1 MLGDKR
7 GCTIAL
13 RSVQR
18 DALNQFIRLGC
29 VEWIVHS
36 RQKKGKSEDLP
47 KAQHTNEREQHLT
60 QVRFILSMNDARIY
74 LAIKNNDMP

>member
-18 DALNQFIRLGC
+18 DALNQFIKPDMLSK
-29 VEWIVHS
+29 WMLW
-36 RQKKGKSEDLP
+36 QKKGKSEDLP

-60 QVRFILSMNDARIY
+60 QVRFIQSMNDARIY